1 MILNVYKEKGLTS
14 RQVCNIIGKHFK
26 TKHVGHAGTL
36 DPLATGVLV
45 VLTDKDTKE
54 VNNLILNDKEYK
66 ATMQMG
72 LKTDTGDI
80 TGNIIGHKDYNVN
93 KEQIV
98 DVLNSFKGQYIQEV
112 PLYSAVKVNGRRL
125 YEYARK
131 GIPVELPKREVFI
144 YDIKL
149 IDYHDNQIIF
159 TAKVSKGTYI
169 RALIEDIA
177 TKLNTYGTMIELER
191 IKAGKFSVEDAIKI
205 SDIIK

>member
-26 TKHVGHAGTL
+26 TRHVGHAGTL

-66 ATMQMG
+66 ATMQMR

-149 IDYHDNQIIF
+149 IDYHDDIIVF

-169 RALIEDIA
+169 RVLIEDIA